1 MTVPSQT
8 VCVPSWWTEFII
20 CMRGIWDCT
29 FYGMKNAI
37 QIKYG
42 LSDYLSVRSFLL
54 SWIRH
59 QNRYFEIVLIFILMI
74 DYDILDSSHGQLTQT
89 LSNPRDVCCFLSLH
103 SPRVMMCGQSPG
115 GGCGGRVWSSE
126 QWTSANLGA
135 GARKCSRAR
144 GTSGSPAPVPP
155 PSELGWSWQQLITG
169 LLTSL
174 LSLNVLTTWVFF

>member
-1 MTVPSQT
+1 MDWVHHLHAWYLGLHFLRNEKCNSDQI
-8 VCVPSWWTEFII
+8 WFI
-20 CMRGIWDCT
+20 R
-29 FYGMKNAI
+29 
-37 QIKYG
+37 
-42 LSDYLSVRSFLL
+42 LSV
-54 SWIRH
+54 
-59 QNRYFEIVLIFILMI
+59 FEIVLVVLNQTSKPILWNRP
-74 DYDILDSSHGQLTQT
+74 DFYPDDRLYDILDSSHGQLTQT